1 MKVNCPECQKVF
13 EIPSE
18 RLQKYDKQI
27 AFPCPACQ
35 KGRIKIELDSASGQ
49 PSSEQA
55 FKLRTSSSPVNSSK
69 SSKPPI
75 GGMALKRMVLQRLED
90 LPPMPQIVLR
100 AREIM
105 ADQTAG
111 ISDLVN
117 LLQND
122 QSIVTKVLRLSNS
135 AYYGLSGK
143 ISTVQHAAVLLGQKT
158 LSEVITMAGVSDLM
172 GKELTGYD
180 MDSGD
185 LWRHSLAVGFGAQFL
200 ADRLKPQLSNDAFVA
215 GLIHDGGK
223 IILDEYVLQRKAEFE
238 TYLADGEQTYLEA
251 EKDLLG
257 VDHSEIAADIC
268 KKWNLPEAIHHPIR
282 WHHCPSR
289 SGGSELALF
298 LHVADYFAKMS
309 GMGTGLDDLRY
320 QMEESAI
327 ENLGYQE
334 EDLDS
339 LLVDVMESVDRIAQD
354 FQDI

>member
-1 MKVNCPECQKVF
+1 MLF
-13 EIPSE
+13 RS
-18 RLQKYDKQI
+18 
-27 AFPCPACQ
+27 
-35 KGRIKIELDSASGQ
+35 
-49 PSSEQA
+49 
-55 FKLRTSSSPVNSSK
+55 
-69 SSKPPI
+69 
-75 GGMALKRMVLQRLED
+75 
-90 LPPMPQIVLR
+90 
-100 AREIM
+100 
-105 ADQTAG
+105 
-111 ISDLVN
+111 
-117 LLQND
+117 
-122 QSIVTKVLRLSNS
+122 
-135 AYYGLSGK
+135 
-143 ISTVQHAAVLLGQKT
+143 
-158 LSEVITMAGVSDLM
+158 
-172 GKELTGYD
+172 
-180 MDSGD
+180 
-185 LWRHSLAVGFGAQFL
+185 
-200 ADRLKPQLSNDAFVA
+200 